1 MKLKI
6 DELNSYKEELI
17 KIDNQIKEINKS
29 SANSG
34 LYEKRLDVCIQ
45 KLIEL
50 KKEINIKSKDLK
62 KYRNFGIISTLLFLI
77 VTILSFIILP
87 LTASNAILL
96 FVANSLLLPLVATVS
111 FEKYFYAKS
120 FLKHNT
126 LDEVEKTIVDALNKK
141 DLNRRKGILN
151 NQKIEELK
159 IKQDSIIS
167 ELKKIDVDEETSS
180 KIINEF
186 MNLVDL
192 KEDSEIK
199 KNSSYKKVKKLQ
211 INSNE

>member
-29 SANSG
+29 SVNSS
-34 LYEKRLDVCIQ
+34 LYEKRLDGCIQ

-50 KKEINIKSKDLK
+50 KSEINIKSKDLK

-77 VTILSFIILP
+77 ITILSFIILP

-96 FVANSLLLPLVATVS
+96 FVSNSLLLPLVATVS
-111 FEKYFYAKS
+111 FEKYFYTKS

-126 LDEVEKTIVDALNKK
+126 LDEVEKTIEDALNKK
-141 DLNRRKGILN
+141 DLNRRKSILN

-159 IKQDSIIS
+159 IKQNNIIS
-167 ELKKIDVDEETSS
+167 ELKKIGVDEETSS

-186 MNLVDL
+186 MNLADL
-192 KEDSEIK
+192 KEASEIK
-199 KNSSYKKVKKLQ
+199 KDSSYSKIKRLQ